1 MKTILVTNQKGG
13 VGKTMLV
20 DEICSMLEADEI
32 KYNLYDMDQQGS
44 LFHHPVKYEDA
55 QVTIVDTPGALQKE
69 LKSWIEESDMIIV
82 PTLMG
87 GSEMAPFERMIE
99 ILEPYQGKKEILFIL
114 NRWNRFSMTRDF
126 TKWFETKYPDLK
138 SMVVAESIP
147 LQQARAHCESIQN
160 FNSRNQAAKQLLGIY
175 GYIKTQLGL
184 KEGWR

>member
-1 MKTILVTNQKGG
+1 MKTILVANQKGG

-20 DEICSMLEADEI
+20 DEICAMLEADSI
-32 KYNLYDMDQQGS
+32 VYSLYDLDQQGS
-44 LFHHPVKYEDA
+44 LFHEPCKNEDA
-55 QVTIVDTPGALQKE
+55 QVAIVDTPGALQKD
-69 LKSWIEESDMIIV
+69 LGKWIESADMIIV

-87 GSEMAPFERMIE
+87 GSEMAPFERMIQ

-126 TKWFETKYPDLK
+126 TAWFEMKYPELK
-138 SMVVAESIP
+138 SMVLAESIP
-147 LQQARAHCESIQN
+147 LQQAIAHRESIQK
-160 FNSRNQAAKQLLGIY
+160 FNPRNQAAKQLIGIY